1 MHGGSAVR
9 VLSDISD
16 VRRILSADEVK
27 ARLLERRKAED
38 ETTEQRIIGAR
49 TLAEFDALAAE
60 MRLSLADFHTV
71 RRDLFWR
78 RYRVQI

>member
-1 MHGGSAVR
+1 
-9 VLSDISD
+9 VLT
-16 VRRILSADEVK
+16 ADEVK
-27 ARLLERRKAED
+27 ARLLERRKIVREMD
-38 ETTEQRIIGAR
+38 EQRIIGAR

-60 MRLSLADFHTV
+60 MRLSLTDFHTV